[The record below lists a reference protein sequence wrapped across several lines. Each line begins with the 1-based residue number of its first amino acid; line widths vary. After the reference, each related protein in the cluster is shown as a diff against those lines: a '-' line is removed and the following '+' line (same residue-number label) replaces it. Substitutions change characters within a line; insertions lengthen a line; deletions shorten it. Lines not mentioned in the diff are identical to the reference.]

1 MWVERRRTITLRPT
15 CWRSAPVGN
24 VVIDREIANW
34 SFVGALRHG
43 VVNLFPT
50 RKTKMALWGT
60 VGLGVLT
67 TYMELLAAQ
76 LFSKMITS
84 LDVQSQAETALT
96 LGGFLFTFGAI
107 RGISYFQSVYRLTV
121 LEKGLREV
129 ESKSAAAEAWRWP
142 MAIGLA
148 GMLGQVARLAVVTV
162 TVASTAWEF
171 GLLLLICT
179 LIAVLIVN
187 RTGRRQYAIH
197 HEFAEAKKAGSPP
210 TAAERIGTRIRAGE
224 RAGLVAI
231 GPVLVYV
238 AALGVGAA
246 NGQITTQSA
255 LVLFIAARMASNM
268 YGSLS
273 SESMRY
279 IRAQVNVEVYDA
291 GSAAKDAKAAVAPE
305 PADFATDEDNE
316 DSAVEGD
323 GALEGSEPDCI
334 VLHDALVSSSYL
346 WEPPAQA
353 FARLFD
359 DGLLIGNPATL
370 GRVGRERG
378 FGPDTELRKLAPEPR
393 PERTVATAPNC
404 VWMLTTHAMPV
415 ETTDRYLH
423 VLVDLFSRAIVRWR
437 FDAEMSMSDIAAF
450 VPQTCQLEGIRT
462 EEVTVYV
469 PGGILGCPS
478 SLYDLL
484 RSLGVVHSL
493 IWTVKDADSAPPR
506 PARPAFP
513 ASFST
518 VEASDLWFEEFVSWY
533 NTVYY
538 RADIGYLHPSD
549 VHAGSASVITTQ
561 RLRQLDEFSKEERA
575 LLAEGYPDILAPP
588 REARFE
594 PGKIETF
601 SRRVTGV
608 PDTLDEEEDEA
619 W

>member
-1 MWVERRRTITLRPT
+1 M
-15 CWRSAPVGN
+15 
-24 VVIDREIANW
+24 
-34 SFVGALRHG
+34 RHG

-50 RKTKMALWGT
+50 RKTKLALWGI
-60 VGLGVLT
+60 VGLGILT

-76 LFSKMITS
+76 LFSKLITS
-84 LDVQSQAETALT
+84 VDDESRAEIALM
-96 LGGFLFTFGAI
+96 LGGFLVTFGAI

-121 LEKGLREV
+121 FEKGLREV
-129 ESKSAAAEAWRWP
+129 QSKSAAAEAWRWP

-148 GMLGQVARLAVVTV
+148 GMLGQVARLVVVTV
-162 TVASTAWEF
+162 TVATTAWEF

-197 HEFAEAKKAGSPP
+197 HEFAEAKRAGNPP
-210 TAAERIGTRIRAGE
+210 SAAERIGTRIRAGE
-224 RAGLVAI
+224 RAGIVAI

-246 NGQITTQSA
+246 SGQIATQSA

-291 GSAAKDAKAAVAPE
+291 GSAAKAAKAEPE
-305 PADFATDEDNE
+305 PEDFAIDGDDDENSDT
-316 DSAVEGD
+316 EGV

-359 DGLLIGNPATL
+359 DGFLIGNPATL

-378 FGPDTELRKLAPEPR
+378 FGPDKELRKLAPEPR
-393 PERTVATAPNC
+393 PERIVATAPNC

-437 FDAEMSMSDIAAF
+437 FDADMSPSDMAEF
-450 VPQTCQLEGIRT
+450 VDQTCQLEGVRT
-462 EEVTVYV
+462 EEVNVHV
-469 PGGILGCPS
+469 PAGIFGSPP

-484 RSLGVVHSL
+484 RSLGVVRSL

-518 VEASDLWFEEFVSWY
+518 IEASDLWFEEFVSWY
-533 NTVYY
+533 NKVYY
-538 RADIGYLHPSD
+538 RADIGYLHPAD
-549 VHAGSASVITTQ
+549 VHAESAGVITTQ
-561 RLRQLDEFSKEERA
+561 RLRQLDEFSEEERA
-575 LLAEGYPDILAPP
+575 LLTGGYPDILAPP
-588 REARFE
+588 REARIE
-594 PGKIETF
+594 PGQIKTF
-601 SRRVTGV
+601 SGQVTAIPNT
-608 PDTLDEEEDEA
+608 PDDDEA